1 MTVSPLDSALL
12 GPLVSDSAT
21 AALFSDE
28 AAVKAMLEFEAA
40 LATVEE
46 RLQLIPAGA
55 AKRIAAAAASLE
67 PDWNRLGAGSVAA
80 GHPVAELVRQLRCAA
95 GPAADHVHWGAT
107 AQDAV
112 DTALVMRLAVA
123 LDRFDARL
131 KGLVE
136 MLSRLAKRY
145 QNCVMAGRTRTQH
158 AVPISFGV
166 KIAGWLVPLARHRKR
181 LAELGPRAL
190 TVQFGG
196 AAGTLSA
203 LGTRGVEVMRGLAAE
218 LGLGVPPGPW
228 HSQRDGLAELA
239 GWLSL
244 VSGTLAKMGQDLALL
259 AQTELGEV
267 SEGSAGRSSAM
278 PHKSNPVRSEILV
291 AIGRANATLL
301 ASMHQ
306 AAIHEHERSG
316 SAWTLEWLTLP
327 QMAVL
332 TGSSLRLAESVAQS
346 LEANPERMQR
356 NIERSRGLLVAE
368 AAMVSLSKRF
378 SLAEARRIVA
388 DASRRARESGQELTA
403 ILEREHP
410 AGVDWKALRNPANWL
425 GSSAIFVERA
435 TEVAAGLQERA
446 LRLPRLEWTRTRE

>member
-21 AALFSDE
+21 AELFSDE
-28 AAVKAMLEFEAA
+28 AAVKGMLEFEAA

-55 AKRIAAAAASLE
+55 AERIVAAVDSLE
-67 PDWNRLGAGSVAA
+67 PDWKRLGAGSIAA
-80 GHPVAELVRQLRCAA
+80 GHPVAELVRQLRDAA
-95 GPAADHVHWGAT
+95 GHAADHVHWGAT

-131 KGLVE
+131 RGLVE
-136 MLSRLAKRY
+136 ILSRLAKRY
-145 QNCVMAGRTRTQH
+145 QDCVMAGRTRTQH
-158 AVPISFGV
+158 AVPISFGA

-181 LAELGPRAL
+181 LAELGPRSL
-190 TVQFGG
+190 TVQLGG
-196 AAGTLSA
+196 AAGTLST
-203 LGTRGVEVMRGLAAE
+203 LGDRGVEVMRALAAE
-218 LGLGVPPGPW
+218 LGLGTPPGPW
-228 HSQRDGLAELA
+228 HSQRDGLAEVA

-259 AQTELGEV
+259 AQTELGEA

-301 ASMHQ
+301 SSMHQ

-346 LEANPERMQR
+346 LKANPERMQR
-356 NIERSRGLLVAE
+356 NIERSHGLLIAE
-368 AAMVSLSKRF
+368 AAMVALSERL
-378 SLAEARRIVA
+378 SLAESRRIVA

-403 ILEREHP
+403 ILERRHP
-410 AGVDWKALRNPANWL
+410 AGIDWKALRDPANWL
-425 GSSAIFVERA
+425 GSSAAFVERA
-435 TEVAAGLQERA
+435 TKAAAGLQERA
-446 LRLPRLEWTRTRE
+446 LQLPRLEWTRTRE